1 MPSKKFIRSGGGS
14 TPVVTELTPA
24 QRAEQREMRS
34 KQEELNNKIRR
45 EAALARVKYLQ
56 TLYENR
62 VKQGPE
68 VIARHKYSRAIDKT
82 EKSKAS
88 DI

>member
-34 KQEELNNKIRR
+34 K
-45 EAALARVKYLQ
+45 
-56 TLYENR
+56 
-62 VKQGPE
+62 
-68 VIARHKYSRAIDKT
+68 
-82 EKSKAS
+82 
-88 DI
+88 